1 MNNLDTKGRFSKKT
15 EDEQNYLTLPIPS
28 LKAILFWI
36 FSFIVFL
43 PWIIAVSKFK
53 IFEKI
58 ELIYESL
65 IIGNNEDNSENGN
78 KSGLFY

>member
-1 MNNLDTKGRFSKKT
+1 MKNRDTKGRFSKKT
-15 EDEQNYLTLPIPS
+15 EDEQNYLALPIPS

-36 FSFIVFL
+36 FSFIIFF

-53 IFEKI
+53 LFEKI
-58 ELIYESL
+58 ELIYENL
-65 IIGNNEDNSENGN
+65 IIGHNEDNSENGK